1 MAEKLK
7 NIPLKLKEFWNKYTS
22 KQKTIIISVVAV
34 VFFAVVLLSYIL
46 TRTQYEQLVVS
57 ETTAEASEIVDLLK
71 EEEIKYKLS
80 SDQKIISVDKT
91 RKGDAA
97 LLLGAND
104 IPKLGMTSSEV
115 FNNSMSTT
123 NEERQLKAKF
133 LLEDRLRT
141 DMMAFVGVKDAVVR
155 IDRPKEDYTILS
167 ETKEAS
173 VSILLSTTDEFEGN
187 TVNAMANYVAGAVGN
202 DSTDKVKITNHEGDL
217 LFGGN
222 NDLDSAGN
230 INSNLEYKEKLRN
243 QIVNRLTP
251 ILLKMGYDDAE
262 IAPSNIQFDMNKV
275 TELATKYAPA
285 DGFETGMMD
294 THYTYEGNNSSISGG
309 VPGTDSN
316 GDDTTYML
324 ENNGNADSTTN
335 ILKDTYENN
344 VTETNTIKE
353 IGAIKK
359 EDSSLGIVLTNYH
372 MVREADLKEQ
382 GLLANMTFEEYI
394 ASNSTRTLSATPVPQ
409 EVYDTV
415 ANATGISANK
425 ITITAYDQNDFRAM
439 PESTRNLSDYLMI
452 VLAVLI
458 IALLI
463 FVVFKGTAPVE
474 VTELEPELSVEQL
487 LATTKEN
494 QSLDDIEF
502 SEKSET
508 RKLIE
513 KFVDENPEAV
523 AQLLRNWLN
532 EDWG

>member
-1 MAEKLK
+1 MAERLK
-7 NIPLKLKEFWNKYTS
+7 NIPLKLKEFWDKYTS

-34 VFFAVVLLSYIL
+34 VFFAIVLLSYVL
-46 TRTQYEQLVVS
+46 TRTQYTQLAVS
-57 ETTAEASEIVDLLK
+57 ETTAQTSEVVDLLK
-71 EEEIKYKLS
+71 EQNIKYKVS
-80 SDQKIISVDKT
+80 SDEKVILVDKK
-91 RKGDAA
+91 RKSDAA
-97 LLLGAND
+97 LLLASND
-104 IPKLGMTSSEV
+104 IPKLGMSTGDV

-133 LLEDRLRT
+133 YLEDGLRS
-141 DMMAFVGVKDAVVR
+141 DMVGFAGVKDAVVR
-155 IDRPKEDYTILS
+155 IDKPKEDYTILS
-167 ETKEAS
+167 EAKEAS
-173 VSILLSTTDEFEGN
+173 VSILLSTTDEFQKN
-187 TVNAMANYVAGAVGN
+187 TVNAIANYVAGAVGN
-202 DSTDKVKITNHEGDL
+202 TTTDKIKITNHEGDL

-222 NDLDSAGN
+222 NDLDSAGS

-251 ILLKMGYDDAE
+251 VLLKMGYDDAE
-262 IAPSNIQFDMNKV
+262 IAPSNIQFDMDKV

-285 DGFETGMMD
+285 DGFETGMAD
-294 THYTYEGNNSSISGG
+294 THYTYEGVNTSVSGG
-309 VPGTDSN
+309 VPGTDAN
-316 GDDTTYML
+316 GDDTSYMITD
-324 ENNGNADSTTN
+324 NNNANSNTA
-335 ILKDTYENN
+335 ILKDTYQNN
-344 VTETNTIKE
+344 MTETNTIKE
-353 IGAIKK
+353 IGAINKD
-359 EDSSLGIVLTNYH
+359 ESSLGIVLTNYNV
-372 MVREADLKEQ
+372 VREADLREQ
-382 GLLANMTFEEYI
+382 GLLDNITFEEYV
-394 ASNSTRTLSATPVPQ
+394 AANSNRTPSVNPIPQ
-409 EVYDTV
+409 DVYDTV

-425 ITITAYDQNDFRAM
+425 ITITAFDQNDYRAM
-439 PESTRNLSDYLMI
+439 TVTTRNLSDYLMI